1 MDDNGK
7 PKVLI
12 IDDRHSSRES
22 VSFALV
28 RRYDCLLAE
37 DAQKG
42 LELLDKDKDEVSVV
56 ILDIRMPGLSG
67 IEALRLIKQKSPTV
81 EVIML
86 TGYASLDTAK
96 QSITHGAYGYLTKP
110 FDLSD
115 LRSTVD
121 KAYEKRTQALQ
132 IVEER
137 DNLKETVNVM
147 KREIGNLS
155 RLADVGWL
163 SAGVVHE
170 MKSPLTAILGY
181 AELMLR
187 HLEGRDSQSALPS
200 ESARYLEIIKEET
213 IRCAEMAKSLLEAAR
228 SGASRPQPIPIS
240 RVLDSVETLIRPQIH
255 INHIQFQIERPTEP
269 LEIFSDPDDT
279 LQVILNLLL
288 NAIHAMKSEKK
299 ELRIV
304 AYAVEPSC
312 DLPSCTAK
320 EKEFVA
326 QNQDVS
332 FVALEILDNGPGIPA
347 DQVER
352 VFDPFFTS
360 YSAPASAGL
369 GLPICKDK
377 TERNGGHIDVVKSN
391 GEGTTFRMLLPMPK

>member
-42 LELLDKDKDEVSVV
+42 LDFLDKDEVSVV

-67 IEALRLIKQKSPTV
+67 IEALRLIKQKAPTV

-110 FDLSD
+110 FDLAD

-121 KAYEKRTQALQ
+121 KAYEKRTQAIR

-137 DNLKETVNVM
+137 DNLKQTVNVM

-163 SAGVVHE
+163 SAGIVHE

-187 HLEGRDSQSALPS
+187 HLEARDSQAMLPS

-228 SGASRPQPIPIS
+228 SGGSRPQPIPIS
-240 RVLDSVETLIRPQIH
+240 RVLDNVETLIRPQVH
-255 INHIQFQIERPTEP
+255 INHVRFQIERPAEP
-269 LEIFSDPDDT
+269 LEILSDPDDI

-288 NAIHAMKSEKK
+288 NATHAMKSDKK

-304 AYAVEPSC
+304 AYAVEPTC

-320 EKEFVA
+320 EKEFLSR
-326 QNQDVS
+326 NQEVP
-332 FVALEILDNGPGIPA
+332 FVALEVLDNGPGIAP
-347 DQVER
+347 DQIER
-352 VFDPFFTS
+352 IFDPFYTTNS
-360 YSAPASAGL
+360 VPDSAGL
-369 GLPICKDK
+369 GLPICKEK
-377 TERNGGHIDVVKSN
+377 TERNSGHIDVVKSSS
-391 GEGTTFRMLLPMPK
+391 EGTTFRILIPMPK